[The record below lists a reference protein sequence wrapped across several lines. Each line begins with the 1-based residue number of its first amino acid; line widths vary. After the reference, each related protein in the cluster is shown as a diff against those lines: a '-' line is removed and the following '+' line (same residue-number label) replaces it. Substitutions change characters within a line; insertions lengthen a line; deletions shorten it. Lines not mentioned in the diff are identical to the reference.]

1 MAVDLFRGE
10 RKEEKKRGENRMTV
24 RDQENDQGC
33 SKRLLE
39 LKEIQKSIFQ
49 NSRDLRKETV
59 DVSALLRLFSTL
71 VFVGTY

>member
-10 RKEEKKRGENRMTV
+10 RKGEKKRGENRMTG

-39 LKEIQKSIFQ
+39 LREIQKNIFQ
-49 NSRDLRKETV
+49 NSRDLRKETM
-59 DVSALLRLFSTL
+59 DISALLKLFSTL